1 MTPLVSIRRTTSRST
16 TQRRSGAASLVFSLV
31 AGLLLPAAAL
41 AIPATRVMT
50 VYQFNGPASV
60 PYYEAARFG
69 SSGPGPSAGT
79 LLQGTSVIPCVLLRN
94 GRPLTDSSGTPY
106 VGFEVVVDP
115 RRATAEAAD
124 RFTEAVRGR
133 KEMTVED
140 HRCPASVRHV
150 IDVRKI
156 FALETGPRFD
166 PPRSAGREVPPVR
179 AASELDAIVRAFHAS
194 PQCEEANRRLVG
206 RRESLAR
213 AWDAF
218 ADEASGRWSAAAVKQ
233 ARQLDY
239 VMRTA
244 LYEGHLDRGC
254 NAYGACERNVIA
266 LSIRNRGLERCLRGQ
281 GCRFPGDFEGV
292 ASTVSQYNIWDE
304 YLTQSSGLTA
314 CYLRPDLAG
323 NERYVRLQAM
333 YAQSVG
339 DVSRILFGGDDGL
352 RSVFSGPGASSA
364 TELRHYY
371 HPPAMGK
378 CFPNQDR
385 LEYISGAIAERD
397 GRLALIADTRIVVGE
412 RVGSGYRFR
421 QAVIDTKGP
430 RDKIDVV
437 DRYPG
442 FVIDGRKVELRKPS
456 SCPPYGTPRG
466 CRFESVGRYRKTPSW
481 VDSGDP
487 IQLTCKVRARG
498 EDCRSEPVVATAK
511 VGGVCD
517 VEMQPIAGVP

>member
-1 MTPLVSIRRTTSRST
+1 VP
-16 TQRRSGAASLVFSLV
+16 AS
-31 AGLLLPAAAL
+31 AL

-50 VYQFNGPASV
+50 VYQFNGPATV

-69 SSGPGPSAGT
+69 PSGPSAPAGS
-79 LLQGTSVIPCVLLRN
+79 LLQGTSVIPCLVLR
-94 GRPLTDSSGTPY
+94 GGKPLTDAQGTPY

-115 RRATAEAAD
+115 RRATPEATD
-124 RFTEAVRGR
+124 RFTEAALGR

-150 IDVRKI
+150 LDVRKI
-156 FALETGPRFD
+156 FALEQAPRFD
-166 PPRSAGREVPPVR
+166 PPRPLGGEATAPAR

-218 ADEASGRWSAAAVKQ
+218 GDAANERWPAAAVRQ

-239 VMRTA
+239 VMRTT

-266 LSIRNRGLERCLRGQ
+266 LSIRNRGIERCLRGQ
-281 GCRFPGDFEGV
+281 GCRFPGDYEGV

-304 YLTQSSGLTA
+304 YLTQTSGLTS
-314 CYLRPDLAG
+314 CFLRADLAA

-339 DVSRILFGGDDGL
+339 DVARVLFGGEEDL
-352 RSVFSGPGASSA
+352 RAVFSGSGAA
-364 TELRHYY
+364 QMTGLRHYY

-378 CFPNQDR
+378 CFPNHER

-397 GRLALIADTRIVVGE
+397 GRFALIADTRIRVDD

-421 QAVIDTKGP
+421 QAVLDTKGG
-430 RDKIDVV
+430 RDVIDIV

-442 FVIDGRKVELRKPS
+442 FVIDGRKVELRS
-456 SCPPYGTPRG
+456 AARCPPYGTPRG

-481 VDSGDP
+481 LESGVP
-487 IQLTCKVRARG
+487 LQLACEVRARG
-498 EDCRSEPVVATAK
+498 EDCRGEPIVATAK